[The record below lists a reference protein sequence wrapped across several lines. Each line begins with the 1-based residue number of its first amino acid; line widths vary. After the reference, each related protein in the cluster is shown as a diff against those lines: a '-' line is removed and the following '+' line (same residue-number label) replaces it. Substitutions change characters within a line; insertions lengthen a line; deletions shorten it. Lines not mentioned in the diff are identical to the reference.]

1 MRNVQTLTLS
11 LLALTAFSCQSAS
24 TYEVV
29 SVDPEV
35 RAPIFEAVAALEGR
49 WTGEAPDGTD
59 GVTEFSVTS
68 GGSVIRETMNPGTDF
83 EMTNMY
89 ALDGNGLVMTHYCAA
104 GNQPHMRATAMEAGS
119 IVFEPIGVSDLKATD
134 EYYMGGMTLEMKGPD
149 HIIQHWTGYVAG
161 EAQEDGV
168 MSIEMKRVR

>member
-1 MRNVQTLTLS
+1 MRLVQALSLS

-24 TYEVV
+24 TFEVV

-35 RAPIFEAVAALEGR
+35 RTPIFEAVAALEGR
-49 WTGEAPDGTD
+49 WTGEAPDGMQ
-59 GVTEFSVTS
+59 GMSEFSVTS
-68 GGSVIRETMNPGTDF
+68 GGSVVRETMMPGTDF

-104 GNQPHMRATAMEAGS
+104 GNQPHMRATAMDGNR

-134 EYYMGGMTLEMKGPD
+134 EYYMGGMTLEMKDAD
-149 HIIQHWTGYVAG
+149 HIVQHWQGYVAG
-161 EAQEDGV
+161 EAQADGV
-168 MSIEMKRVR
+168 MSIELTRVH